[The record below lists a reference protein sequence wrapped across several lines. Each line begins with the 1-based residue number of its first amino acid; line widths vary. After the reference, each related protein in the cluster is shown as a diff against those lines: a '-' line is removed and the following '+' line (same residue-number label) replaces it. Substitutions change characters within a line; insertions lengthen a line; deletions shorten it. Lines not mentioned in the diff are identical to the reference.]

1 MLADGFDGPSAVS
14 GVLRDILQGDRQ
26 TEFVIFDTVDGP
38 EEPGVVE
45 RETLDFLALGV
56 VFAVPVRREFM
67 KRVAQSK

>member
-1 MLADGFDGPSAVS
+1 MADGFDGPSAVS

-45 RETLDFLALGV
+45 HDAYRARTLDVFLAI
-56 VFAVPVRREFM
+56 ASM
-67 KRVAQSK
+67 